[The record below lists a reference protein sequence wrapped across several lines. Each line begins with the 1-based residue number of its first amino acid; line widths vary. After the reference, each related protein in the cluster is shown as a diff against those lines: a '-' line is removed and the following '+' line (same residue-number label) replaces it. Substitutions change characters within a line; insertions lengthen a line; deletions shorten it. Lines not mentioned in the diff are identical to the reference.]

1 MTKKQEGGKIEGG
14 QVFILSKNIKND
26 GQIVS
31 YGENAKTHIE
41 TEDYSGGG
49 SVESH
54 SRIYKEEHL
63 FRKYVR
69 EIIVGITVVIMGG
82 LALYYIFGIK

>member
-14 QVFILSKNIKND
+14 QVFIFSKNIKND

-31 YGENAKTHIE
+31 SGEGAKTHIE

-49 SVESH
+49 TVESH
-54 SRIYKEEHL
+54 SQIYKKKNL
-63 FRKYVR
+63 LKKYIR
-69 EIIVGITVVIMGG
+69 EIVVGIIIVIIGG